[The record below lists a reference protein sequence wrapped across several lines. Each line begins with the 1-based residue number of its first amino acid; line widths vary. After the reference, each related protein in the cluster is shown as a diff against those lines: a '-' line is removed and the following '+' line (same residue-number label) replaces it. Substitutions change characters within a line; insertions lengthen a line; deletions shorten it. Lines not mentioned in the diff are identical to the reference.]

1 MKENTAT
8 AEIYRMAFHSLSKA
22 QKKEVLSLLL
32 QDKEFTK
39 DLEDIIA
46 IEKSRREKGKDI
58 PFDQYLKNRKRNA
71 G

>member
-1 MKENTAT
+1 MNADKAT
-8 AEIYRMAFHSLSKA
+8 AEIFRMAFLSLSKA
-22 QKKEVLSLLL
+22 QKKEALNLLL

-58 PFDQYLKNRKRNA
+58 PFDLYLKNRKRNA